1 MYVIDGVIRSKDDFA
16 NLSPDDIQSMSI
28 LKDASATAV
37 YGSRATNG
45 ILQVVTK
52 KGKEG
57 KVNIEYDF
65 NQSFSQPSIWD
76 KKLNSWERA

>member
-16 NLSPDDIQSMSI
+16 NLSPDDIQSISI

-45 ILQVVTK
+45 IMQVVTK

-65 NQSFSQPSIWD
+65 N
-76 KKLNSWERA
+76 